1 MASSLAISFNSSKWN
16 PQSLS
21 SVFFPTI
28 HPNKT
33 LSFPLHPFKP
43 NSLNIYCSPSLPT
56 SSYLIPDLDKT
67 QEKEEDE
74 SDERPLHQTWRQIQG
89 CHDWQGLLDPTIHPN
104 LRREIIRYG
113 EFAQSCYDSFDFDP
127 HSKYCG
133 TCKYPPSIFFRK
145 LNMDRRGYFLTR
157 YLYATSHINLPN
169 FFRKSKLTSVW
180 SNHANW
186 MGYVAVATDPDEI
199 RRLGRR
205 DIVVAWRGTVS
216 YLEWIQDLKD
226 FLRPAHFRPDAL
238 IKVESGFYD
247 IYTQKERSCDYCTF
261 SAREQ
266 VLAEIKRLIE
276 TYRGE
281 QLSITITGHSLGAA
295 LALLNAYDIAEMK
308 LNLLDN
314 GPKIPITVF
323 SFSGPR
329 VGNLKFKER
338 CDKLGVKVLRVINVH
353 DKVPT
358 VPGILA
364 NEKFWCQKYL
374 EEAMSFPWSYAHV
387 GVELALDHTHS
398 PFLKDT
404 KDIIC
409 SHNLEAHLHLLDGY
423 NGRGST
429 FESVTQ
435 RDIALVNKSSNFLRE
450 EFGVPAYWWQE
461 ENKGMVFRERDGR
474 WVVPERAVVEA
485 PPPDTAHH
493 FQEVML
499 QLAQSSLK
507 AL

>member
-133 TCKYPPSIFFRK
+133 TCNISFSF
-145 LNMDRRGYFLTR
+145 
-157 YLYATSHINLPN
+157 S
-169 FFRKSKLTSVW
+169 
-180 SNHANW
+180 
-186 MGYVAVATDPDEI
+186 
-199 RRLGRR
+199 
-205 DIVVAWRGTVS
+205 
-216 YLEWIQDLKD
+216 
-226 FLRPAHFRPDAL
+226 
-238 IKVESGFYD
+238 FYG
-247 IYTQKERSCDYCTF
+247 K
-261 SAREQ
+261 
-266 VLAEIKRLIE
+266 
-276 TYRGE
+276 
-281 QLSITITGHSLGAA
+281 GA
-295 LALLNAYDIAEMK
+295 
-308 LNLLDN
+308 
-314 GPKIPITVF
+314 KIPITVF

-450 EFGVPAYWWQE
+450 EFGCLPTGGRRRTRGWF
-461 ENKGMVFRERDGR
+461 FRERDGR